1 MSTTLDGN
9 RLVGTRLDAFAA
21 AYGFL
26 SRLFLAPADAEL
38 CARLAEPGLLDE
50 WPLESDDATTEGLRL
65 LGSAVGA
72 GGAEPSA
79 DPTALHRDY
88 QALFVGPGHLLATP
102 YESVYRTVDRLLFDE
117 PTLQVRA
124 TYRAFGLEA
133 PRLHREPDDHLGL
146 ELHFLSVLCLRGL
159 DALAQDDGPM
169 LDSIFAAHSAFLTDH
184 LLAWAPECLDLV
196 TEHARTDFYQGA
208 AALTRGAL
216 EQAKACFVG

>member
-9 RLVGTRLDAFAA
+9 RLIGARLDSFAA

-26 SRLFLAPADAEL
+26 SRLFLAPADADL

-50 WPLESDDATTEGLRL
+50 WPLEADAATAEGLRM
-65 LGSAVGA
+65 LGSAGGA
-72 GGAEPSA
+72 GGVEPT
-79 DPTALHRDY
+79 DPTALARDY

-133 PRLHREPDDHLGL
+133 PRLNREPDDHLGL
-146 ELHFLSVLCLRGL
+146 ELNFLSHLCVRGL
-159 DALAQDDGPM
+159 DALSQDDGPM

-184 LLAWAPECLDLV
+184 VLAWAPECLDLV
-196 TEHARTDFYQGA
+196 AEHARTDFYRGV

-216 EQAKACFVG
+216 EQAKASFVA

>member
-9 RLVGTRLDAFAA
+9 RLIGARLDSFAA

-26 SRLFLAPADAEL
+26 SRLFLAPADADL

-50 WPLESDDATTEGLRL
+50 WPLEADAATAEGLRM

-72 GGAEPSA
+72 GGAEPTA
-79 DPTALHRDY
+79 PTALARDY
-88 QALFVGPGHLLATP
+88 QALFVGPGPRLAP
-102 YESVYRTVDRLLFDE
+102 PDESGLRPVDRLLFDE

-133 PRLHREPDDHLGL
+133 PRLNREPDDHLGL
-146 ELHFLSVLCLRGL
+146 ELNFLSHLCVRGL
-159 DALAQDDGPM
+159 DALSQDDGPM

-184 LLAWAPECLDLV
+184 VLAWAPECLDLV
-196 TEHARTDFYQGA
+196 AEHARTDFYRGV

-216 EQAKACFVG
+216 EQAKASFVA